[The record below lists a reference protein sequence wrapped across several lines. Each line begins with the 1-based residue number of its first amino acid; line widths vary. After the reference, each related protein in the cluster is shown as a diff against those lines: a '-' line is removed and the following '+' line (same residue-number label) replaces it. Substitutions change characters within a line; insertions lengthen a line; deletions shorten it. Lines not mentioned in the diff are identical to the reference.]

1 MKWQKDWR
9 KILKTYSFIGLLG
22 NLLIAISATG
32 LMVLGVLS
40 SNIAFPVLLTSS
52 LVLGVFGLVG
62 RFIDQE
68 VEDARD
74 E

>member
-22 NLLIAISATG
+22 NLFIASSVTG

-52 LVLGVFGLVG
+52 LVLGVIGLVG

-68 VEDARD
+68 VEDAKD

>member
-1 MKWQKDWR
+1 MKWQEDWR

-22 NLLIAISATG
+22 NLLIAISVTG

-52 LVLGVFGLVG
+52 LVLGVIGLVG
-62 RFIDQE
+62 RFVDQE

>member
-22 NLLIAISATG
+22 NLLIAVSVTG

-52 LVLGVFGLVG
+52 LVLGVIGLVG

>member
-22 NLLIAISATG
+22 NLLIAISVTG

-52 LVLGVFGLVG
+52 LVLGVIGLVG

-68 VEDARD
+68 VEDAKD

>member
-22 NLLIAISATG
+22 NLLIAISVTG

-52 LVLGVFGLVG
+52 LVLGVIGLVG

>member
-22 NLLIAISATG
+22 NLLIAISVTG

-52 LVLGVFGLVG
+52 LVLGIIGLVG